1 MSKEIKLKVLD
12 EFLCNFFKIEKKHL
26 SKINYNKSDFWDS
39 LSHMNLI
46 GEIEKKYKVKLG
58 YKEMI
63 NMTNYKNIIQII
75 KKLKKSNK

>member
-1 MSKEIKLKVLD
+1 MSKNNSLKDLD
-12 EFLCNFFKIEKKHL
+12 EFLCNFFKIEKKNL
-26 SKINYNKSDFWDS
+26 NKINYNKSDFWDS

-63 NMTNYKNIIQII
+63 KMTNYKNITQIL
-75 KKLKKSNK
+75 KKLKK

>member
-1 MSKEIKLKVLD
+1 MSKDNSLKDLD
-12 EFLCNFFKIEKKHL
+12 EFLCNFFKIEKKNL

-58 YKEMI
+58 YKDMI
-63 NMTNYKNIIQII
+63 KMTNYKNITQIL
-75 KKLKKSNK
+75 KKLKK

>member
-12 EFLCNFFKIEKKHL
+12 KFLCNFFKIKKKHL

-46 GEIEKKYKVKLG
+46 GEIEKRYKVKLG

-63 NMTNYKNIIQII
+63 NMTNYKNIIQIL
-75 KKLKKSNK
+75 KKLKK